1 MKFGKAEP
9 RGVCPPHSRLDWG
22 QSPIGFLKLATHA
35 LADLHLLL
43 RALEKPPPVRVRRP
57 VAVDKLLPQLLAH
70 AVHDLPQLPHLA
82 GIIGRKLARSVRHLA
97 PIRRHIALC
106 LGEFGGEAARVD
118 AARAHEPAGLCEPGE
133 HLVGAV
139 REDVDEIAALEP
151 LDDDGVADA
160 YEDVVPI
167 IKRTF
172 CLIPLVKVGP
182 E

>member
-1 MKFGKAEP
+1 M
-9 RGVCPPHSRLDWG
+9 S
-22 QSPIGFLKLATHA
+22 
-35 LADLHLLL
+35 
-43 RALEKPPPVRVRRP
+43 PPVRARR
-57 VAVDKLLPQLLAH
+57 AVSIGKILSQLLAH

-82 GIIGRKLARSVRHLA
+82 RIIGRKLARSVRHLA
-97 PIRRHIALC
+97 PIRRHIAIC

-118 AARAHEPAGLCEPGE
+118 AARAHEPAGLDEPGE

-139 REDVDEIAALEP
+139 GENVAEVAALEP
-151 LDDDGVADA
+151 LDDDGVVDA